1 MSPPYSN
8 RQIINN
14 RPGPYTNRWTQMLQ
28 IAARDGQALYN
39 QVQRL
44 RRQLGN
50 PGGGSSRPPPPRSFN
65 ATSSRAAAP
74 PPPAYSGYRVRGIST
89 GFDKG
94 NFSKG
99 KKLSKTLE
107 SECLSKGYHITK
119 ETFGNVSDPHC
130 VYLQHHTWQINEIS
144 RCLTAAIIR
153 EVFSVAGYPVNDV
166 DRPLFLNSGAEG
178 FGSQPYFRLVYEDR
192 DPVSFNIV
200 TQTLDINANNT
211 FSSIIDS
218 YGVMINRVRDYLR
231 ATSNHKPFAITLF
244 TADVHYIEANRV
256 VAFRAA
262 GHIDL
267 EMVHATIPVTSTVE
281 IQNRT
286 SGASASGTNIGSAD
300 RVDNQP
306 VKGYMYH
313 FKGADPRLKKTG
325 PLNALNI
332 ASDLG
337 ISLWRAAVLGS
348 SYQEPPVGQLWQNC
362 DKKAK
367 IMLNPGDIKKM
378 SITHVYSGN
387 LKSLMNKLRAK
398 TWELG
403 DPSYVS
409 GIPGV
414 SQMFALE
421 EKIRTVTSN
430 ILVCSYE
437 REVKVGA
444 FIKVLKKKVPFVTEL
459 TTQQYDNNPS

>member
-8 RQIINN
+8 QQVRRQ
-14 RPGPYTNRWTQMLQ
+14 RDTPYANRWVQMLQ
-28 IAARDGQALYN
+28 MAARDGRSMYN
-39 QVQRL
+39 EIQRL
-44 RRQLGN
+44 RRQYSN
-50 PGGGSSRPPPPRSFN
+50 SGGSSRPPPPRSWGT
-65 ATSSRAAAP
+65 ASAPAAP
-74 PPPAYSGYRVRGIST
+74 PPPAYSGYRVRGVST

-99 KKLSKTLE
+99 KSLVKTYE
-107 SECLSKGYHITK
+107 SSCLSKGFHITK
-119 ETFGNVSDPHC
+119 ETYGQVSDPHC
-130 VYLQHHTWQINEIS
+130 VYMQHHTWQVNEIS
-144 RCLTAAIIR
+144 RCLYAAIVR
-153 EVFSVAGYPVNDV
+153 ELFNVAGYPIHEV
-166 DRPLFLNSGAEG
+166 DRELFLNSGAG
-178 FGSQPYFRLVYEDR
+178 ASVSQPYFRIVYEDR
-192 DPVSFNIV
+192 DPVSLNIV
-200 TQTLDINANNT
+200 TQSLDINGNNT
-211 FSSIIDS
+211 FSTIVDS
-218 YGVMINRVRDYLR
+218 FGAVSNRIRDYLR
-231 ATSNHKPFAITLF
+231 GTIDHRPFSITLF
-244 TADVHYIEANRV
+244 SADVHNTGVEYLRS
-256 VAFRAA
+256 FRMC

-286 SGASASGTNIGSAD
+286 SGATATGANIGNAD

-306 VKGYMYH
+306 VKGYLYH

-325 PLNALNI
+325 PLNSFNI

-337 ISLWRAAVLGS
+337 ISLWRAAVLGTN
-348 SYQEPPVGQLWQNC
+348 YQEPPVGQLWQNC

-367 IMLNPGDIKKM
+367 VLLNPGDIKKT

-387 LKSLMNKLRAK
+387 MKSLMNKLRAK
-398 TWELG
+398 VWEAG

-409 GIPGV
+409 GVPGV

-430 ILVCSYE
+430 ILVCTYE

-444 FIKVLKKKVPFVTEL
+444 FIKILKKKVPFVTEL
-459 TTQQYDNNPS
+459 TTQEFNSNP